1 MGWEPYR
8 VLARNVQNTNA
19 VWVICMT
26 NKVISYGS
34 EKKKKN
40 HLSTYFSIWTF
51 LSSVGMT
58 GASAHVLSW
67 FRPLTSCLNSCET
80 WHFTMTSW
88 FSSQKSLCLWH
99 HSSEDW
105 LLFISSLK
113 LGTAKQRP
121 SVTLLR
127 FFNSPPQLFGWEY

>member
-34 EKKKKN
+34 EKKKKKSLKHILQHMN
-40 HLSTYFSIWTF
+40 IFIFSGNDRSKCPRALLIQTPYILPELMWDLT
-51 LSSVGMT
+51 LHHDILILLPEKPM
-58 GASAHVLSW
+58 
-67 FRPLTSCLNSCET
+67 PLTP
-80 WHFTMTSW
+80 
-88 FSSQKSLCLWH
+88 QLWG
-99 HSSEDW
+99 
-105 LLFISSLK
+105 LFISSLK